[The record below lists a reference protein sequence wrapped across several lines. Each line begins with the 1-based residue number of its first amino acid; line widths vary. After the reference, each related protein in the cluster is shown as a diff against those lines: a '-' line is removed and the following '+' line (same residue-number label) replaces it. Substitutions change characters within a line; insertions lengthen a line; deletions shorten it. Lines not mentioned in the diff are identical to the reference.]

1 MKSVLGKHKGGIDKI
16 SDWFKK
22 TFIKGNA
29 DKCHLSTISKTPVGI
44 EVSNIAIMSE
54 EKVKLLEIYT
64 DNRLNFD
71 YHISQLCKKAGKK
84 LHALTRVFKYM
95 NISQR
100 KLIANAF
107 ITSRF
112 SYCPLIW
119 MFHSRAMKDRKNKI
133 HERTLRLIYPNQ
145 NQLTFKELLEK
156 TRPSAYARGIYKPLQ
171 MKFVRL
177 KTRSLLRF

>member
-1 MKSVLGKHKGGIDKI
+1 M
-16 SDWFKK
+16 
-22 TFIKGNA
+22 
-29 DKCHLSTISKTPVGI
+29 
-44 EVSNIAIMSE
+44 SNITIISE
-54 EKVKLLEIYT
+54 EKVKLLGIYI

-107 ITSRF
+107 IMSQF

-119 MFHSRAMKDRKNKI
+119 MFHNRATEHIINRI
-133 HERTLRLIYPNQ
+133 HERTFRLIYPSQ
-145 NQLTFKELLEK
+145 HQLPFKELLEK
-156 TRPSAYARGIYKPLQ
+156 NKTVSIHREIYKPLQ
-171 MKFVRL
+171 L
-177 KTRSLLRF
+177 NL